1 MSSEKPAEPE
11 SAPTAFDLAPPSD
24 EERLA
29 KLEKASRFNRI
40 LIFALALLLFIIL
53 SSLATSAVVKM
64 LADEPPPF
72 DPQAFAALQHRAE
85 QLETEL
91 NTLKEDQKRQDA
103 LLKLAATPPP
113 PPPAAAA
120 ATAAPAAPAQ
130 DIAALKLMGR
140 TLLGQEQSY
149 QQSLQALKNGMRDL
163 ADMIPG
169 SRSWLDDYN
178 EEIDK
183 AVNASVQ
190 RNKAIQ
196 QWGSKLPHE

>member
-1 MSSEKPAEPE
+1 MSSETPSEAESPA
-11 SAPTAFDLAPPSD
+11 AFDLAPDSD
-24 EERLA
+24 EARLA
-29 KLEKASRFNRI
+29 KLEKANRLNRL
-40 LIFALALLLFIIL
+40 LIFGLALLLFIVL

-72 DPQAFAALQHRAE
+72 DPAAFAAVQQRAE
-85 QLETEL
+85 ALEKEL
-91 NTLKEDQKRQDA
+91 TSLKEDQKRQDA

-113 PPPAAAA
+113 PAPAA
-120 ATAAPAAPAQ
+120 AAPAAPPSQ

-140 TLLGQEQSY
+140 TLLGQEQSF

-178 EEIDK
+178 EELDK

-190 RNKAIQ
+190 RTKAIQ
-196 QWGSKLPHE
+196 QWGSKLPHD

>member
-1 MSSEKPAEPE
+1 MSSETPSEVESPA
-11 SAPTAFDLAPPSD
+11 AAFDLATGSD

-29 KLEKASRFNRI
+29 KLEKAGRLNRI
-40 LIFALALLLFIIL
+40 LIFALALLLFIVL

-72 DPQAFAALQHRAE
+72 DPEAFAALQHRAE
-85 QLETEL
+85 ALEKEL
-91 NTLKEDQKRQDA
+91 AGLKEDQKRQDT

-113 PPPAAAA
+113 PTPVA
-120 ATAAPAAPAQ
+120 AAPAAPPAQ
-130 DIAALKLMGR
+130 DTAALKLMGR
-140 TLLGQEQSY
+140 TLLGQEQSF
-149 QQSLQALKNGMRDL
+149 QQSLHALKNGMRDL

-178 EEIDK
+178 EELDK

-190 RNKAIQ
+190 RTKAIQ

>member
-1 MSSEKPAEPE
+1 MSSETPTEAE
-11 SAPTAFDLAPPSD
+11 SAPAAFDLAPASD

-29 KLEKASRFNRI
+29 KLEKANRLNRI
-40 LIFALALLLFIIL
+40 LIFALAMLLFIIL

-72 DPQAFAALQHRAE
+72 DPEAFAALQHRAE
-85 QLETEL
+85 ELETEL
-91 NTLKEDQKRQDA
+91 NTLKEDQKRQDT

-113 PPPAAAA
+113 PAPAA
-120 ATAAPAAPAQ
+120 AAPAAPPSQ

-149 QQSLQALKNGMRDL
+149 QQSLAALKNGMRDL
-163 ADMIPG
+163 ADMVPG

-178 EEIDK
+178 QEIDK
-183 AVNASVQ
+183 AVNASQQ
-190 RNKAIQ
+190 RVKAIQ
-196 QWGSKLPHE
+196 QWGSKLPQE

>member
-1 MSSEKPAEPE
+1 MSSETPTEAE
-11 SAPTAFDLAPPSD
+11 SAPAAFDLAPASD
-24 EERLA
+24 DERLA
-29 KLEKASRFNRI
+29 KLEKANRLNRI

-72 DPQAFAALQHRAE
+72 DPEAFAALQHRAE

-113 PPPAAAA
+113 PAPAS
-120 ATAAPAAPAQ
+120 AAPAAPPSQ

-149 QQSLQALKNGMRDL
+149 QQSLAALKNGMRDL
-163 ADMIPG
+163 ADMVPG

-183 AVNASVQ
+183 AVNASMQ
-190 RNKAIQ
+190 RVKAIQ
-196 QWGSKLPHE
+196 QWGSKLPQE

>member
-1 MSSEKPAEPE
+1 MSSETPSEAESPA
-11 SAPTAFDLAPPSD
+11 AFDLAPASD

-29 KLEKASRFNRI
+29 KLEKANRLNRL
-40 LIFALALLLFIIL
+40 LIFGLALLLFIVL

-72 DPQAFAALQHRAE
+72 DPEAFAAVQKRAE
-85 QLETEL
+85 ALETEVAS
-91 NTLKEDQKRQDA
+91 LKEDQKRQDA

-113 PPPAAAA
+113 PAP
-120 ATAAPAAPAQ
+120 ATAAPAAAPPQ

-140 TLLGQEQSY
+140 TLLGQEQSF

-178 EEIDK
+178 EELDK

-190 RNKAIQ
+190 RTKAIQ

>member
-1 MSSEKPAEPE
+1 MSSETPKEAESPA
-11 SAPTAFDLAPPSD
+11 ALDLAPPSD

-29 KLEKASRFNRI
+29 KLEKANRLNRI
-40 LIFALALLLFIIL
+40 LIFALAMLLFIIL

-72 DPQAFAALQHRAE
+72 DPEAFAALQHRAE

-91 NTLKEDQKRQDA
+91 NMLKEDQKRQDA

-113 PPPAAAA
+113 PAPAAAA
-120 ATAAPAAPAQ
+120 PAAAAPSQ

-149 QQSLQALKNGMRDL
+149 QQSLAALKSGMRDL
-163 ADMIPG
+163 ADMVPG

-178 EEIDK
+178 QEIDK
-183 AVNASVQ
+183 AVNASQQ
-190 RNKAIQ
+190 RVKAIQ
-196 QWGSKLPHE
+196 QWGSKLPQE

>member
-1 MSSEKPAEPE
+1 MSSETPTEAE
-11 SAPTAFDLAPPSD
+11 SAPAAFDLAPTSD

-29 KLEKASRFNRI
+29 RLEKANRLNRI

-72 DPQAFAALQHRAE
+72 DPEAFAALQHHAE
-85 QLETEL
+85 ELEKQVTA
-91 NTLKEDQKRQDA
+91 LKEDQKRQDA

-113 PPPAAAA
+113 PPPAAAV
-120 ATAAPAAPAQ
+120 APAAPPAQ

-178 EEIDK
+178 QEIDK
-183 AVNASVQ
+183 AVSASVQ
-190 RNKAIQ
+190 RTKAIQ

>member
-1 MSSEKPAEPE
+1 MSSETPTGAE
-11 SAPTAFDLAPPSD
+11 SAPAAFDLAPASD

-29 KLEKASRFNRI
+29 KLEKANRLNRI
-40 LIFALALLLFIIL
+40 LIFALAMLLFIIL

-64 LADEPPPF
+64 FADEPPPF
-72 DPQAFAALQHRAE
+72 DPEAFAALQHRTE

-103 LLKLAATPPP
+103 LLKLAATPS
-113 PPPAAAA
+113 PPAPAA
-120 ATAAPAAPAQ
+120 AAPAAPPSQ

-149 QQSLQALKNGMRDL
+149 QQSLAALKNGMRDL
-163 ADMIPG
+163 ADMVPG

-183 AVNASVQ
+183 AVNASMQ
-190 RNKAIQ
+190 RVKAIQ
-196 QWGSKLPHE
+196 QWGSKLPQE

>member
-1 MSSEKPAEPE
+1 MSSETPTEAE
-11 SAPTAFDLAPPSD
+11 SAPAAFDLAPASD
-24 EERLA
+24 DERLA
-29 KLEKASRFNRI
+29 KLEKANRLNRI

-72 DPQAFAALQHRAE
+72 DPEAFAALQHRAE

-113 PPPAAAA
+113 PAPAA
-120 ATAAPAAPAQ
+120 AAPAAPPSQ

-149 QQSLQALKNGMRDL
+149 QQSLAALKNGMRDL
-163 ADMIPG
+163 ADMVPG

-183 AVNASVQ
+183 AVNASMQ
-190 RNKAIQ
+190 RVKAIQ
-196 QWGSKLPHE
+196 QWGSKLPQE

>member
-1 MSSEKPAEPE
+1 MSSETPSEAESPA
-11 SAPTAFDLAPPSD
+11 AFDLAPDSD
-24 EERLA
+24 EARLA
-29 KLEKASRFNRI
+29 KLEKANRFNRL
-40 LIFALALLLFIIL
+40 LIFGLALLLFIVL

-72 DPQAFAALQHRAE
+72 DPEAFAAVQQRAE
-85 QLETEL
+85 ALEKEL
-91 NTLKEDQKRQDA
+91 ASLKEDQKRQDA

-113 PPPAAAA
+113 AAPTA
-120 ATAAPAAPAQ
+120 AAPAAPPSQ

-140 TLLGQEQSY
+140 TLLGQEQSF

-178 EEIDK
+178 EELDK

-190 RNKAIQ
+190 RTKAIQ

>member
-1 MSSEKPAEPE
+1 MSSETPSEPE
-11 SAPTAFDLAPPSD
+11 SPSAAFDLAPDSD

-29 KLEKASRFNRI
+29 KLEKANRFNRM
-40 LIFALALLLFIIL
+40 LIFALALLLFIVL

-72 DPQAFAALQHRAE
+72 DPAAFAALQQRADT
-85 QLETEL
+85 LEKEL
-91 NTLKEDQKRQDA
+91 TAVKEDLKRQDV
-103 LLKLAATPPP
+103 LLKLAAAPPP
-113 PPPAAAA
+113 PPTPVA
-120 ATAAPAAPAQ
+120 AAPAAPPSQ

-140 TLLGQEQSY
+140 TLLGQEQSF

-169 SRSWLDDYN
+169 SRSWLSDYN
-178 EEIDK
+178 EELDK

-190 RNKAIQ
+190 RTKAIQ
-196 QWGSKLPHE
+196 QWGSKLPRE

>member
-1 MSSEKPAEPE
+1 MSSETPSEAESPA
-11 SAPTAFDLAPPSD
+11 AYDLAPGSD

-29 KLEKASRFNRI
+29 KLEKANRLNRI
-40 LIFALALLLFIIL
+40 LIFALALLLFIVL

-72 DPQAFAALQHRAE
+72 DPEAFAALQHHAE
-85 QLETEL
+85 ELEKQV
-91 NTLKEDQKRQDA
+91 NALKEDQKRQDA

-120 ATAAPAAPAQ
+120 APAAPPAQ

-149 QQSLQALKNGMRDL
+149 QQSLQTLKNGMRDL

-183 AVNASVQ
+183 AINASVQ
-190 RNKAIQ
+190 RTKAIQ
-196 QWGSKLPHE
+196 QWGSKLPHD

>member
-1 MSSEKPAEPE
+1 MSSDTPSEAESPPA
-11 SAPTAFDLAPPSD
+11 AFDIAPESD

-29 KLEKASRFNRI
+29 KLEKANRLNRL
-40 LIFALALLLFIIL
+40 LIFALALLLFIVL

-64 LADEPPPF
+64 LADAPPPF
-72 DPQAFAALQHRAE
+72 DPEAFAALQHRAE
-85 QLETEL
+85 ELETEL
-91 NTLKEDQKRQDA
+91 AALKQEQARQDA
-103 LLKLAATPPP
+103 LLKLVATPASAPPAPAAATP
-113 PPPAAAA
+113 AAA
-120 ATAAPAAPAQ
+120 PSQ

-140 TLLGQEQSY
+140 TLLGQEQSF

-178 EEIDK
+178 EELDK

-190 RNKAIQ
+190 RSKAVQ

>member
-1 MSSEKPAEPE
+1 MSSETPTEAE
-11 SAPTAFDLAPPSD
+11 SAPAAFDLAPASD

-29 KLEKASRFNRI
+29 KLEKANRLNRI
-40 LIFALALLLFIIL
+40 LIFALAMLLFIIL

-72 DPQAFAALQHRAE
+72 DPEAFAALQHRAE

-113 PPPAAAA
+113 PVPAA
-120 ATAAPAAPAQ
+120 AAPAAPPSQ

-149 QQSLQALKNGMRDL
+149 QQSLAALKNGMRDL
-163 ADMIPG
+163 ADMVPG

-183 AVNASVQ
+183 AVNASQQ
-190 RNKAIQ
+190 RVKAIQ
-196 QWGSKLPHE
+196 QWGSKLPQE

>member
-11 SAPTAFDLAPPSD
+11 SAPAAFDLAPASD

-29 KLEKASRFNRI
+29 KLEKANRLNRI
-40 LIFALALLLFIIL
+40 LIFALAMLLFIIL

-72 DPQAFAALQHRAE
+72 DPQAFAALQQRAE

-120 ATAAPAAPAQ
+120 APAAPVQ

-149 QQSLQALKNGMRDL
+149 QQSLQTLKNGMRDL

-183 AVNASVQ
+183 AVNASQQ
-190 RNKAIQ
+190 RVKAIQ
-196 QWGSKLPHE
+196 QWGSKLPHD

>member
-1 MSSEKPAEPE
+1 MSSETPSEAE
-11 SAPTAFDLAPPSD
+11 STTAAFDLAPDSD

-29 KLEKASRFNRI
+29 RLEKANRLNRL
-40 LIFALALLLFIIL
+40 LIFGLALLLFIVL
-53 SSLATSAVVKM
+53 SSLATAAVVKM

-72 DPQAFAALQHRAE
+72 DPEAFAAVQQRAE
-85 QLETEL
+85 TLEKEL
-91 NTLKEDQKRQDA
+91 ASLKEDQKRQDA
-103 LLKLAATPPP
+103 LLKLAATA
-113 PPPAAAA
+113 PPPAPTA
-120 ATAAPAAPAQ
+120 AAPAAPPSQ

-140 TLLGQEQSY
+140 TLLGQEQSF

-178 EEIDK
+178 EELDK
-183 AVNASVQ
+183 SVNASVQ
-190 RNKAIQ
+190 RTKAIQ

>member
-1 MSSEKPAEPE
+1 MSSETPTEAE
-11 SAPTAFDLAPPSD
+11 SAPAAFDLAPASD

-29 KLEKASRFNRI
+29 KLEKANRLNRI
-40 LIFALALLLFIIL
+40 LIFALAMLLFIIL

-72 DPQAFAALQHRAE
+72 DPEAFAALQHRAE

-113 PPPAAAA
+113 PAPAA
-120 ATAAPAAPAQ
+120 AAPAAPPSQ

-149 QQSLQALKNGMRDL
+149 QQSLAALKNGMRDL
-163 ADMIPG
+163 ADMVPG

-183 AVNASVQ
+183 AVNASMQ
-190 RNKAIQ
+190 RVKAIQ
-196 QWGSKLPHE
+196 QWGSKLPQE

>member
-1 MSSEKPAEPE
+1 MSSETPTEAE
-11 SAPTAFDLAPPSD
+11 SAPAAFDLAPASD
-24 EERLA
+24 DERLA
-29 KLEKASRFNRI
+29 KLEKANRLNRI

-53 SSLATSAVVKM
+53 SSLATSAVVKT

-72 DPQAFAALQHRAE
+72 DPEAFAALQHRAE

-113 PPPAAAA
+113 PAPAA
-120 ATAAPAAPAQ
+120 AAPAAPPSQ

-149 QQSLQALKNGMRDL
+149 QQSLAALKNGMRDL
-163 ADMIPG
+163 ADMVPG

-183 AVNASVQ
+183 AVNASMQ
-190 RNKAIQ
+190 RVKAIQ
-196 QWGSKLPHE
+196 QWGSKLPQE

>member
-1 MSSEKPAEPE
+1 MSSETPTEAE
-11 SAPTAFDLAPPSD
+11 SAPAAFDLAPASD

-29 KLEKASRFNRI
+29 KLEKANRLNRI

-72 DPQAFAALQHRAE
+72 DPEAFAALQHRAE

-113 PPPAAAA
+113 PAPAA
-120 ATAAPAAPAQ
+120 AAPAAPPSQ

-149 QQSLQALKNGMRDL
+149 QQSLAALKNGMRDL
-163 ADMIPG
+163 ADMVPG

-183 AVNASVQ
+183 AVNASMQ
-190 RNKAIQ
+190 RVKAIQ
-196 QWGSKLPHE
+196 QWGSKLPQE

>member
-29 KLEKASRFNRI
+29 RLEKANRFNRM

-72 DPQAFAALQHRAE
+72 DPQAFAALQQRAE

-103 LLKLAATPPP
+103 LLKLAATPPA

-120 ATAAPAAPAQ
+120 AAAPAAPTQ

-169 SRSWLDDYN
+169 SRSWLSDYN

-190 RNKAIQ
+190 RTKAIQ
-196 QWGSKLPHE
+196 QWGSKLPKE

>member
-1 MSSEKPAEPE
+1 MSSETPSEAE
-11 SAPTAFDLAPPSD
+11 SAPAAFDLAPASD

-29 KLEKASRFNRI
+29 KLEKANRLNRI
-40 LIFALALLLFIIL
+40 LIFALAMLLFIIL

-72 DPQAFAALQHRAE
+72 DPEAFAALQHRAE

-113 PPPAAAA
+113 PAPAA
-120 ATAAPAAPAQ
+120 AAPAAPPSQ

-149 QQSLQALKNGMRDL
+149 QQSLAALKNGMRDL
-163 ADMIPG
+163 ADMVPG

-183 AVNASVQ
+183 AVNASMQ
-190 RNKAIQ
+190 RVKAIQ
-196 QWGSKLPHE
+196 QWGSKLPQE

>member
-1 MSSEKPAEPE
+1 MSSEKPAETE
-11 SAPTAFDLAPPSD
+11 SATAAFDLAPPSD

-29 KLEKASRFNRI
+29 RLEKANRFNRI

-72 DPQAFAALQHRAE
+72 DPQAFAALQQRAE

-103 LLKLAATPPP
+103 LLKLAATPPAP
-113 PPPAAAA
+113 PPAVAAAA
-120 ATAAPAAPAQ
+120 APTAPTQ

-149 QQSLQALKNGMRDL
+149 QKSLQALKNGMRDL

-169 SRSWLDDYN
+169 SRSWLSDYN

-190 RNKAIQ
+190 RTKAIQ
-196 QWGSKLPHE
+196 QWGSKLPKE

>member
-1 MSSEKPAEPE
+1 MSSEKPAETE
-11 SAPTAFDLAPPSD
+11 SATAAFDLAPPSD

-29 KLEKASRFNRI
+29 RLEKANRFNRI

-72 DPQAFAALQHRAE
+72 DPQAFAALQQRAE

-103 LLKLAATPPP
+103 LLKLAATPPAP
-113 PPPAAAA
+113 PPAVAAAA
-120 ATAAPAAPAQ
+120 APTAPTQ
-130 DIAALKLMGR
+130 DIATLKLMGR

-169 SRSWLDDYN
+169 SRSWLSDYN

-190 RNKAIQ
+190 RTKAIQ
-196 QWGSKLPHE
+196 QWGSKLPKE

>member
-1 MSSEKPAEPE
+1 MSSETPTEAE
-11 SAPTAFDLAPPSD
+11 SAPAAFDLAPASD
-24 EERLA
+24 DERLA
-29 KLEKASRFNRI
+29 KLEKANRLNRI

-72 DPQAFAALQHRAE
+72 DPAAFAALQHRAE

-91 NTLKEDQKRQDA
+91 NALKEDQKRQDA

-113 PPPAAAA
+113 PAPAA
-120 ATAAPAAPAQ
+120 AAPAAPPSQ

-149 QQSLQALKNGMRDL
+149 QQSLAALKNGMRDL
-163 ADMIPG
+163 ADMVPG

-183 AVNASVQ
+183 AVNASMQ
-190 RNKAIQ
+190 RVKAIQ
-196 QWGSKLPHE
+196 QWGSKLPQE

>member
-1 MSSEKPAEPE
+1 MSSETPTEAE
-11 SAPTAFDLAPPSD
+11 SAPAAFDLAPASD

-29 KLEKASRFNRI
+29 RLEKANRFNRI

-72 DPQAFAALQHRAE
+72 DPEAFAALQQHAE
-85 QLETEL
+85 ELEKQVTA
-91 NTLKEDQKRQDA
+91 LKEDQKRQDA
-103 LLKLAATPPP
+103 LLKLAAAPPP
-113 PPPAAAA
+113 PPPAAV
-120 ATAAPAAPAQ
+120 AAPAAPPAQ

-178 EEIDK
+178 QEIDK
-183 AVNASVQ
+183 AVSASVQ
-190 RNKAIQ
+190 RTKAIQ

>member
-1 MSSEKPAEPE
+1 MSSETPTPAEN
-11 SAPTAFDLAPPSD
+11 APAAFDLAPASD

-29 KLEKASRFNRI
+29 KLEKANRLNRI

-72 DPQAFAALQHRAE
+72 DPEAFAALQHRAE

-113 PPPAAAA
+113 PAPAA
-120 ATAAPAAPAQ
+120 AAPAAPPSQ

-149 QQSLQALKNGMRDL
+149 QQSLAALKNGMRDL
-163 ADMIPG
+163 ADMVPG

-183 AVNASVQ
+183 AVNASMQ
-190 RNKAIQ
+190 RVKAIQ
-196 QWGSKLPHE
+196 QWGSKLPQE

>member
-1 MSSEKPAEPE
+1 MSSETPTEAE
-11 SAPTAFDLAPPSD
+11 SAPAAFDLAPASD

-29 KLEKASRFNRI
+29 KLEKANRLNRI
-40 LIFALALLLFIIL
+40 LIFALAMLLFIIL

-72 DPQAFAALQHRAE
+72 DPEAFAALQHRAE

-113 PPPAAAA
+113 PAPAA
-120 ATAAPAAPAQ
+120 AAPAAPPSQ

-149 QQSLQALKNGMRDL
+149 QQSLAALKNGMRDL
-163 ADMIPG
+163 ADMVPG

-183 AVNASVQ
+183 AINASMQ
-190 RNKAIQ
+190 RVKAIQ
-196 QWGSKLPHE
+196 QWGSKLPQE

>member
-1 MSSEKPAEPE
+1 MSSETPTEAE
-11 SAPTAFDLAPPSD
+11 SAPAAFDLAPASN

-29 KLEKASRFNRI
+29 RLEKANRLNRI

-72 DPQAFAALQHRAE
+72 DPEAFAALQQHAE
-85 QLETEL
+85 ELEKQVTA
-91 NTLKEDQKRQDA
+91 LKEDQKRQDA
-103 LLKLAATPPP
+103 LLKLAAAPPP
-113 PPPAAAA
+113 PPPA
-120 ATAAPAAPAQ
+120 TVAAPAAPPAQ

-178 EEIDK
+178 QEIDK
-183 AVNASVQ
+183 AVSASVQ
-190 RNKAIQ
+190 RTKAIQ

>member
-1 MSSEKPAEPE
+1 MSSEKPAETE
-11 SAPTAFDLAPPSD
+11 SATAAFDLAPPSD

-29 KLEKASRFNRI
+29 RLEKANRFNRI

-72 DPQAFAALQHRAE
+72 DPQAFAALQQRAE

-103 LLKLAATPPP
+103 LLKLAATPPAP
-113 PPPAAAA
+113 TPAAAA
-120 ATAAPAAPAQ
+120 AAAPAAPAQ

-169 SRSWLDDYN
+169 SRSWLSDYN

-190 RNKAIQ
+190 RTKAIQ
-196 QWGSKLPHE
+196 QWGSKLPKE

>member
-1 MSSEKPAEPE
+1 MSSETPSQAEAPA
-11 SAPTAFDLAPPSD
+11 AFDLAPASD

-29 KLEKASRFNRI
+29 KLEKANRLNRM
-40 LIFALALLLFIIL
+40 LIFGLALLLFIIL

-72 DPQAFAALQHRAE
+72 DPEAFAALQHHAE
-85 QLETEL
+85 QLETQL

-113 PPPAAAA
+113 PAPAA
-120 ATAAPAAPAQ
+120 AAPAAPPSQ

-149 QQSLQALKNGMRDL
+149 QQSLLGLKNGMRDL

-178 EEIDK
+178 QEVDK
-183 AVNASVQ
+183 AVNASQQ
-190 RNKAIQ
+190 RVKAIQ
-196 QWGSKLPHE
+196 QWGSKLPQE

>member
-1 MSSEKPAEPE
+1 MSSEKPAESE
-11 SAPTAFDLAPPSD
+11 SAPAAFDLAPPSD

-29 KLEKASRFNRI
+29 KLEKANRFNRM
-40 LIFALALLLFIIL
+40 LIFGLALLLFIIL

-72 DPQAFAALQHRAE
+72 DPEAFAALQHRAE

-103 LLKLAATPPP
+103 LLKLAATPPA

-120 ATAAPAAPAQ
+120 AAAPAGPPAQ

-149 QQSLQALKNGMRDL
+149 QQSLQTLKNGMRDL

-183 AVNASVQ
+183 AVNASQQ
-190 RNKAIQ
+190 RVKAIQ

>member
-1 MSSEKPAEPE
+1 MSSETPKEAESPA
-11 SAPTAFDLAPPSD
+11 AFNLAPASD

-29 KLEKASRFNRI
+29 KLEKANRFNRI
-40 LIFALALLLFIIL
+40 LIFALAMLLFIIL

-72 DPQAFAALQHRAE
+72 DPEAFAALQHRAE

-120 ATAAPAAPAQ
+120 PAAPPSQ

-149 QQSLQALKNGMRDL
+149 QQSLAALKNGMRDL
-163 ADMIPG
+163 ADMVPG

-178 EEIDK
+178 QEIDK
-183 AVNASVQ
+183 AVNASQQ
-190 RNKAIQ
+190 RVKAIQ
-196 QWGSKLPHE
+196 QWGSKLQQE